1 MVLASILFHSY
12 ASIVTVVNISSC
24 RFGSP
29 KLTRFQYAPPGDG
42 SPERH
47 RPPRGRATAPRAP
60 YMTAQRVIGGRT
72 SPNAKLGERGA
83 PKEAL
88 PRTAC
93 SVPGKAVDPW
103 GSRGFHHFMRRSFP
117 GFFSCPLFWDSIVWK
132 ALYRGR
138 NTTIPPGDIFVST
151 SISA

>member
-47 RPPRGRATAPRAP
+47 QPPRGRATASRAP

-83 PKEAL
+83 PRGAL
-88 PRTAC
+88 PRTSC
-93 SVPGKAVDPW
+93 SVPGKAVDPR
-103 GSRGFHHFMRRSFP
+103 GRRGFHHFLRCFLS
-117 GFFSCPLFWDSIVWK
+117 GLF
-132 ALYRGR
+132 
-138 NTTIPPGDIFVST
+138 FVSPALGFHCMEGVLPGMEHYHPPRGYFR
-151 SISA
+151 IPEYFG